1 MESLQRFCTCP
12 ALRAADTNIST
23 KQTQRLA
30 ASALCNLSANHD
42 ENKSKSREAGL
53 VDALIKLLKT
63 SSDNAVRSAAAG
75 GLYNLVTKQDREKL
89 EQNNVVEIMQQVPAF
104 RDIDIRLG
112 KKKKK
117 KRKMCVLS

>member
-42 ENKSKSREAGL
+42 ENKLKSREAGL

-63 SSDNAVRSAAAG
+63 SCDDAVQSAAAG

-89 EQNNVVEIMQQVPAF
+89 EQSNVVEMMQQVPAF
-104 RDIDIRLG
+104 RDINIRLG
-112 KKKKK
+112 KKKK

>member
-12 ALRAADTNIST
+12 TLRAADTNIST

-63 SSDNAVRSAAAG
+63 SSDDAVRSAAAG

-89 EQNNVVEIMQQVPAF
+89 EQNNVVEIMRQLPIS
-104 RDIDIRLG
+104 RNIHIRLG
-112 KKKKK
+112 IAA
-117 KRKMCVLS
+117 VS